1 MKLFNIKLIITSI
14 LIMNIHADETLDS
27 YQIELL
33 IFKHNNDSESE
44 VFTEQFIKPEGEHIG
59 FRDVDLY
66 MNKGSFDIKETNNFF
81 QQLLSNITINKK
93 KPTETQSPKIRTNP
107 RKWFRKSDNLEKLKK
122 FKSKL
127 ESSGDFIFLDSMS
140 WQQNI
145 PYKDESK
152 YLTFNNEDYGFYL
165 NLYRNRYLH
174 ADLKSYLGF
183 FDKKNNNLDLN
194 TDKYIEELDA
204 KAFSESNI
212 NDTDLD
218 LDINLSLNKNNEF
231 VEITSTLN
239 RKNNSEVIS
248 QKKPEALIYFIDED
262 RRLFN
267 EEIHYFDHPMFGVL
281 ISISKIN

>member
-14 LIMNIHADETLDS
+14 LIINIHADETLDS

-33 IFKHNNDSESE
+33 IFKHNNNNESE
-44 VFTEQFIKPEGEHIG
+44 IFIDQFIKPEGEHIG

-66 MNKGSFDIKETNNFF
+66 MNKGSFDIKQTNNFF
-81 QQLLSNITINKK
+81 QQLLSNISINKK
-93 KPTETQSPKIRTNP
+93 KPIETQSPRITTNP
-107 RKWFRKSDNLEKLKK
+107 RKWFRKSDKLEKLKK

-152 YLTFNNEDYGFYL
+152 YLTFNNGDYGFYL

-183 FDKKNNNLDLN
+183 LDKKNNNLDLN

-204 KAFSESNI
+204 KAFYESKI
-212 NDTDLD
+212 NDID

-231 VEITSTLN
+231 VEITSTPN
-239 RKNNSEVIS
+239 KKNNSGAIS
-248 QKKPEALIYFIDED
+248 QNKSESLIYFIDED

>member
-1 MKLFNIKLIITSI
+1 MKLFNITLLISSA
-14 LIMNIHADETLDS
+14 LIMNINANETLDS

-33 IFKHNNDSESE
+33 IFKHNSNNESE
-44 VFTEQFIKPEGEHIG
+44 VFSDQFIKPEGEHIG

-66 MNKGSFDIKETNNFF
+66 MNKSSFDIKQTDNFF

-93 KPTETQSPKIRTNP
+93 KPIESKSSRNTTNP
-107 RKWFRKSDNLEKLKK
+107 RKWFRRSDNLEKLKK

-127 ESSGDFIFLDSMS
+127 ESSDDFIFLDSMS

-145 PYKDESK
+145 PYKEESK
-152 YLTFNNEDYGFYL
+152 YLTFNNENYGFYL

-174 ADLKSYLGF
+174 ADLKSYLGLLVE
-183 FDKKNNNLDLN
+183 KNNHINLN
-194 TDKYIEELDA
+194 TDRYIEELDA
-204 KAFSESNI
+204 KAINESKDNNI
-212 NDTDLD
+212 DLD
-218 LDINLSLNKNNEF
+218 LNLSLNKNNKF
-231 VEITSTLN
+231 VEITSISN
-239 RKNNSEVIS
+239 RKKDLETLSQNKSET
-248 QKKPEALIYFIDED
+248 LIYFIDED

>member
-1 MKLFNIKLIITSI
+1 
-14 LIMNIHADETLDS
+14 MNIHADETLDS

-33 IFKHNNDSESE
+33 IFKHNNNNESE
-44 VFTEQFIKPEGEHIG
+44 VFTDKFIKPEGEHIG

-66 MNKGSFDIKETNNFF
+66 MNKGSFDIKQTNNFF
-81 QQLLSNITINKK
+81 QQLLSNISINKK
-93 KPTETQSPKIRTNP
+93 KPIETKSSRITTNP

-127 ESSGDFIFLDSMS
+127 EASGDFIFLDSMS

-152 YLTFNNEDYGFYL
+152 YLTFNNGDYGFYL

-183 FDKKNNNLDLN
+183 VDKKNNNLDLN
-194 TDKYIEELDA
+194 TNKYIEELDA
-204 KAFSESNI
+204 KTFSESNN
-212 NDTDLD
+212 NDID

-231 VEITSTLN
+231 VEITSTPN
-239 RKNNSEVIS
+239 RKQNSETIS
-248 QKKPEALIYFIDED
+248 QNKSEALIYFIDED

>member
-1 MKLFNIKLIITSI
+1 
-14 LIMNIHADETLDS
+14 MNIHADETLDS

-33 IFKHNNDSESE
+33 IFKHNNNNESE
-44 VFTEQFIKPEGEHIG
+44 VFTDQFIKPEGEHIG

-66 MNKGSFDIKETNNFF
+66 MNKGSFDIKQTNNFF
-81 QQLLSNITINKK
+81 QQLLSNISIDKK
-93 KPTETQSPKIRTNP
+93 KPIETQSPRIKTNP

-127 ESSGDFIFLDSMS
+127 EVSGDFIFLDSMS

-152 YLTFNNEDYGFYL
+152 YLTFNNGDYGFYL

-183 FDKKNNNLDLN
+183 VDKKNNNLDLN

-204 KAFSESNI
+204 KTFSESNN
-212 NDTDLD
+212 NDID

-231 VEITSTLN
+231 VEITSTPN
-239 RKNNSEVIS
+239 RKQNSETIS
-248 QKKPEALIYFIDED
+248 QNKSEALIYFIDED

>member
-14 LIMNIHADETLDS
+14 LIINIHADETLDS

-33 IFKHNNDSESE
+33 IFKHNNNNESE
-44 VFTEQFIKPEGEHIG
+44 VFTDQFIKPEGEHIG

-66 MNKGSFDIKETNNFF
+66 MNKSSFDIKQTNNFF
-81 QQLLSNITINKK
+81 QQLLSNISINKK
-93 KPTETQSPKIRTNP
+93 KSIETKSPRTTTNP

-127 ESSGDFIFLDSMS
+127 ETSGDFIFLDSMS

-152 YLTFNNEDYGFYL
+152 YLTFNNGDYGFYL

-183 FDKKNNNLDLN
+183 VDKKNNNLDLN

-204 KAFSESNI
+204 KTFFESNN
-212 NDTDLD
+212 NDID

-231 VEITSTLN
+231 VEITSTPN
-239 RKNNSEVIS
+239 RKQNSETIS
-248 QKKPEALIYFIDED
+248 QNKSEALIYFIDED

>member
-33 IFKHNNDSESE
+33 IFKHKNNNESE
-44 VFTEQFIKPEGEHIG
+44 VFTDQFIKPEGEHIG

-66 MNKGSFDIKETNNFF
+66 MNKGSFDIKQTNNFF
-81 QQLLSNITINKK
+81 QQLLSNISINKK
-93 KPTETQSPKIRTNP
+93 KSIETKSPRITTNP

-127 ESSGDFIFLDSMS
+127 ETSGDFIFLDSMS

-152 YLTFNNEDYGFYL
+152 YLTFNNGDYGFYL

-183 FDKKNNNLDLN
+183 VDKKNNTLDLN

-204 KAFSESNI
+204 KTFSESNN
-212 NDTDLD
+212 NDID

-231 VEITSTLN
+231 VEITSTPN
-239 RKNNSEVIS
+239 RKQNSETIS
-248 QKKPEALIYFIDED
+248 QNKSEALIYFIDED

>member
-33 IFKHNNDSESE
+33 IFKHNNNNESE
-44 VFTEQFIKPEGEHIG
+44 VFIDQFIKPEGEHIG

-66 MNKGSFDIKETNNFF
+66 MNKGSFDIKQTNNFF
-81 QQLLSNITINKK
+81 QQLLSNISINKK
-93 KPTETQSPKIRTNP
+93 KPIETQSLRITNP
-107 RKWFRKSDNLEKLKK
+107 QKWFRKSDNLEKLKK

-183 FDKKNNNLDLN
+183 LDKKNNNLDLN

-204 KAFSESNI
+204 KTFSKSNI
-212 NDTDLD
+212 NEID

-231 VEITSTLN
+231 VEITSTPN
-239 RKNNSEVIS
+239 RKNNSGAIS
-248 QKKPEALIYFIDED
+248 QDKSEALIYFIDED

>member
-14 LIMNIHADETLDS
+14 LIINIHADETLDS

-33 IFKHNNDSESE
+33 IFKHNNNNESE
-44 VFTEQFIKPEGEHIG
+44 VFTDQFIKPEGEHIG

-66 MNKGSFDIKETNNFF
+66 MNKSSFDIKQTNNFF
-81 QQLLSNITINKK
+81 QQLLSNISINKK
-93 KPTETQSPKIRTNP
+93 KSIETKSPRTTTNP

-127 ESSGDFIFLDSMS
+127 ETSGDFIFLDSMS

-152 YLTFNNEDYGFYL
+152 YLTFNNGDYGFYL

-183 FDKKNNNLDLN
+183 VDKKNNNLDLN

-204 KAFSESNI
+204 KTFSESNN
-212 NDTDLD
+212 NDID

-231 VEITSTLN
+231 VEITSTPN
-239 RKNNSEVIS
+239 RKQNSETIS
-248 QKKPEALIYFIDED
+248 QNKSEALIYFIDED

>member
-33 IFKHNNDSESE
+33 IFKHNNNNESE
-44 VFTEQFIKPEGEHIG
+44 VFTDKFIKPEGEHIG

-66 MNKGSFDIKETNNFF
+66 MNKGSFDIKQTNNYF
-81 QQLLSNITINKK
+81 QQLLSNISINKK
-93 KPTETQSPKIRTNP
+93 KPTETQSPRITTNP

-122 FKSKL
+122 FKLKL
-127 ESSGDFIFLDSMS
+127 EASGDFIFLDSMS

-152 YLTFNNEDYGFYL
+152 YLTFNNGDYGFYL

-183 FDKKNNNLDLN
+183 IDKKNNNLDLN

-204 KAFSESNI
+204 KTFSESKK
-212 NDTDLD
+212 NDID

-231 VEITSTLN
+231 VEITSPPN
-239 RKNNSEVIS
+239 RKQNSGTILQNKSED
-248 QKKPEALIYFIDED
+248 LIYFIDED

>member
-1 MKLFNIKLIITSI
+1 MKLFNITLLISSA
-14 LIMNIHADETLDS
+14 LIMNINADETLDS

-33 IFKHNNDSESE
+33 IFKHNNNNESE
-44 VFTEQFIKPEGEHIG
+44 VFSDQFIKPEGEHIG

-66 MNKGSFDIKETNNFF
+66 MNKSSFDIKQTDNFF
-81 QQLLSNITINKK
+81 QRLLSNISINKK
-93 KPTETQSPKIRTNP
+93 KPIESKSSRNATNP

-127 ESSGDFIFLDSMS
+127 ESSDDFIFLDSMS

-145 PYKDESK
+145 PYKGESK
-152 YLTFNNEDYGFYL
+152 YLTFNNENYGFYL

-174 ADLKSYLGF
+174 ADLKSYLGLLVE
-183 FDKKNNNLDLN
+183 KNNHRNLN

-204 KAFSESNI
+204 KAINEFKSNNI
-212 NDTDLD
+212 DLD
-218 LDINLSLNKNNEF
+218 LNLSLNENNEF
-231 VEITSTLN
+231 VKITSKPN
-239 RKNNSEVIS
+239 RKKDLESLSQNKSET
-248 QKKPEALIYFIDED
+248 LIHFIDED

>member
-14 LIMNIHADETLDS
+14 LIINIHADETLDS

-33 IFKHNNDSESE
+33 IFKHNNNNESE
-44 VFTEQFIKPEGEHIG
+44 VFTDQFIKPEGEHIG

-66 MNKGSFDIKETNNFF
+66 MNKSSFDIKQTNNFF
-81 QQLLSNITINKK
+81 QQLLSNISINKK
-93 KPTETQSPKIRTNP
+93 KSIETKSPRITTNP

-127 ESSGDFIFLDSMS
+127 ETSGDFIFLDSMS

-152 YLTFNNEDYGFYL
+152 YLTFNNGDYGFYL

-183 FDKKNNNLDLN
+183 VDKKNNNLDLN
-194 TDKYIEELDA
+194 TDKYIEELAA
-204 KAFSESNI
+204 KTFSESNN
-212 NDTDLD
+212 NDID

-231 VEITSTLN
+231 VEITSTPN
-239 RKNNSEVIS
+239 RKQNSETIS
-248 QKKPEALIYFIDED
+248 QNKSEALIYFIDED

>member
-1 MKLFNIKLIITSI
+1 
-14 LIMNIHADETLDS
+14 MNIHADETLDS

-33 IFKHNNDSESE
+33 IFKHNNNNESE
-44 VFTEQFIKPEGEHIG
+44 VFIDQFIKPEGEHIG

-66 MNKGSFDIKETNNFF
+66 MNKGSFDIKQTNNFF
-81 QQLLSNITINKK
+81 QQLLSNISINKK
-93 KPTETQSPKIRTNP
+93 KPIEPQSTRITTNP

-127 ESSGDFIFLDSMS
+127 KASGDFIFLDSMS

-152 YLTFNNEDYGFYL
+152 YLTFHNGNYGFYL

-183 FDKKNNNLDLN
+183 FDKKSDNLDLN
-194 TDKYIEELDA
+194 TYKYIEELDA
-204 KAFSESNI
+204 KAFNESNK
-212 NDTDLD
+212 NDMD
-218 LDINLSLNKNNEF
+218 LDISLSLNKNNEF
-231 VEITSTLN
+231 VEIPLTPN
-239 RKNNSEVIS
+239 RKQNSETIS
-248 QKKPEALIYFIDED
+248 QNKSEALIYFIDED

-267 EEIHYFDHPMFGVL
+267 EEIHYFDHPRFGVL
-281 ISISKIN
+281 LSISKIN

>member
-1 MKLFNIKLIITSI
+1 
-14 LIMNIHADETLDS
+14 MNIHADETLDS

-33 IFKHNNDSESE
+33 IFKHNNNNESE
-44 VFTEQFIKPEGEHIG
+44 VFIDQFIKPEGEHIG

-66 MNKGSFDIKETNNFF
+66 MNKGSFDIKQTNNFF
-81 QQLLSNITINKK
+81 QQLLSNISINKK
-93 KPTETQSPKIRTNP
+93 KPIETKSPRIITNP

-127 ESSGDFIFLDSMS
+127 EASGDFIFLDSMS

-145 PYKDESK
+145 PYKGESK
-152 YLTFNNEDYGFYL
+152 YLTFNNENYGFYL

-174 ADLKSYLGF
+174 ADLKSYLGLLVE
-183 FDKKNNNLDLN
+183 KNNHINLN

-204 KAFSESNI
+204 KAINESKSNNI
-212 NDTDLD
+212 DLD
-218 LDINLSLNKNNEF
+218 LNLSLNENNEF
-231 VEITSTLN
+231 VKITSKPN
-239 RKNNSEVIS
+239 RKKDLESLS
-248 QKKPEALIYFIDED
+248 QNKSEALIYFIDED

>member
-33 IFKHNNDSESE
+33 IFKHNNNNESE
-44 VFTEQFIKPEGEHIG
+44 VFTDQFIKPEGEHIG

-66 MNKGSFDIKETNNFF
+66 MNKGSFDIKQTNNFF
-81 QQLLSNITINKK
+81 QQLLSNISINKK
-93 KPTETQSPKIRTNP
+93 KSIETKSPRTTTNP

-127 ESSGDFIFLDSMS
+127 ETSGDFIFLDSMS

-152 YLTFNNEDYGFYL
+152 YLTFNNGDYGFYL

-183 FDKKNNNLDLN
+183 VDKKNNNLDLN

-204 KAFSESNI
+204 KTFFESNN
-212 NDTDLD
+212 NDID

-231 VEITSTLN
+231 VEITSTPN
-239 RKNNSEVIS
+239 RKQNSETIS
-248 QKKPEALIYFIDED
+248 QNKSEALIYFIDED

>member
-33 IFKHNNDSESE
+33 IFKHNNNNESE
-44 VFTEQFIKPEGEHIG
+44 VFTDQFIKPEGEHIG

-66 MNKGSFDIKETNNFF
+66 MNKGSFDIKQTNNYF
-81 QQLLSNITINKK
+81 QQLLSNISINKK
-93 KPTETQSPKIRTNP
+93 KPTETQSPRITTNP

-122 FKSKL
+122 FKLKL
-127 ESSGDFIFLDSMS
+127 EASGDFIFLDSMS

-152 YLTFNNEDYGFYL
+152 YLTFNNGDYGFYL

-183 FDKKNNNLDLN
+183 LDKKNNNLDLN

-204 KAFSESNI
+204 KTFSKSNK
-212 NDTDLD
+212 NDID

-231 VEITSTLN
+231 VEITSPPN
-239 RKNNSEVIS
+239 KKQNSGTIS
-248 QKKPEALIYFIDED
+248 QNKSEDLIYFIDED

>member
-1 MKLFNIKLIITSI
+1 
-14 LIMNIHADETLDS
+14 MNIHADETLDS

-33 IFKHNNDSESE
+33 IFKHKNTNESE
-44 VFTEQFIKPEGEHIG
+44 VFIDQFIRPEGEHIG
-59 FRDVDLY
+59 FRDVNLY
-66 MNKGSFDIKETNNFF
+66 MNKGSFDIKQTNNFF
-81 QQLLSNITINKK
+81 QQLLSNISINKK
-93 KPTETQSPKIRTNP
+93 KPIETQSLRISNPK
-107 RKWFRKSDNLEKLKK
+107 KWFRKSDNLEKLKK

-127 ESSGDFIFLDSMS
+127 KSSSDFIFLDSMS

-183 FDKKNNNLDLN
+183 LDKKNINLNFN

-204 KAFSESNI
+204 KAFSESKI
-212 NDTDLD
+212 NDIDLN
-218 LDINLSLNKNNEF
+218 INLSLNKNNEF
-231 VEITSTLN
+231 VEITSTPTPN
-239 RKNNSEVIS
+239 RKNNLGAIS
-248 QKKPEALIYFIDED
+248 QNKSEALIYFIDED

-281 ISISKIN
+281 ISINKIN

>member
-33 IFKHNNDSESE
+33 IFKHNNNNESE
-44 VFTEQFIKPEGEHIG
+44 IFIDQFIKPEGEHIG

-66 MNKGSFDIKETNNFF
+66 MNIGSFDIKQTNNFF
-81 QQLLSNITINKK
+81 QRLLSNISINKK
-93 KPTETQSPKIRTNP
+93 KPIEPQSPRITTNP
-107 RKWFRKSDNLEKLKK
+107 RKWFRKSENLEKLKK
-122 FKSKL
+122 FRSKL

-183 FDKKNNNLDLN
+183 LDKKNNNLDLN

-212 NDTDLD
+212 NNID

-231 VEITSTLN
+231 VEITSTPN
-239 RKNNSEVIS
+239 RKNNSEAIS
-248 QKKPEALIYFIDED
+248 QDKSEALIYFIDED

>member
-14 LIMNIHADETLDS
+14 LIMNIHADVTLDS

-33 IFKHNNDSESE
+33 IFKHNNNNESE
-44 VFTEQFIKPEGEHIG
+44 VFTDQFIKPEGEHIG

-66 MNKGSFDIKETNNFF
+66 MNKGSFDIKQTNNFF
-81 QQLLSNITINKK
+81 QQLLSNISINKK
-93 KPTETQSPKIRTNP
+93 KSIETKSPRITTNP

-127 ESSGDFIFLDSMS
+127 ETSGDFIFLDSMS

-152 YLTFNNEDYGFYL
+152 YLTFNNGDYGFYL

-183 FDKKNNNLDLN
+183 VDKKNNNLDLN

-204 KAFSESNI
+204 KTFSESNN
-212 NDTDLD
+212 NDID

-231 VEITSTLN
+231 VEITSTPN
-239 RKNNSEVIS
+239 RKQNSETIS
-248 QKKPEALIYFIDED
+248 QNKSEALIYFIDED

>member
-14 LIMNIHADETLDS
+14 LIINIHADETLDS

-33 IFKHNNDSESE
+33 IFKHNNNNESE
-44 VFTEQFIKPEGEHIG
+44 VFTDQLIKPQGEHIG

-66 MNKGSFDIKETNNFF
+66 MNKGSFDIKQTNNFF
-81 QQLLSNITINKK
+81 QQLLSNISIDKK
-93 KPTETQSPKIRTNP
+93 KPIETQPPRIKTNP

-127 ESSGDFIFLDSMS
+127 EASGDFIFLDSMS

-152 YLTFNNEDYGFYL
+152 YLTFNNGDYGFYL

-183 FDKKNNNLDLN
+183 VDKKNNNLDLN
-194 TDKYIEELDA
+194 TDKYIEELAA
-204 KAFSESNI
+204 KTFSKSNI
-212 NDTDLD
+212 NDID

-231 VEITSTLN
+231 VEITSTPN
-239 RKNNSEVIS
+239 RKQNSETIS
-248 QKKPEALIYFIDED
+248 QNKSEALIYFIDED

>member
-33 IFKHNNDSESE
+33 IFKHNNNNESE
-44 VFTEQFIKPEGEHIG
+44 VFTDQFIKPEGEHIG

-66 MNKGSFDIKETNNFF
+66 MNKSSFDIKQTNNFF
-81 QQLLSNITINKK
+81 QQLLSNISIDKK
-93 KPTETQSPKIRTNP
+93 KSIETQSPRIKTNP

-127 ESSGDFIFLDSMS
+127 ETSGDFIFLDSMS

-152 YLTFNNEDYGFYL
+152 YLTFNNGDYGFYL

-183 FDKKNNNLDLN
+183 VDKKNNNLDLN

-204 KAFSESNI
+204 KTFFESNN
-212 NDTDLD
+212 NDID

-231 VEITSTLN
+231 VEITSTPN
-239 RKNNSEVIS
+239 RKQNSETIS
-248 QKKPEALIYFIDED
+248 QNKSEALIYFIDED

>member
-1 MKLFNIKLIITSI
+1 MKLFNIKLVITSI

-33 IFKHNNDSESE
+33 IFKHINNNESE
-44 VFTEQFIKPEGEHIG
+44 VFTDQFIKPEGEHIG
-59 FRDVDLY
+59 FRDVNLY
-66 MNKGSFDIKETNNFF
+66 MNKGSFDIKQTDNFF
-81 QQLLSNITINKK
+81 QQLLSNISINKK
-93 KPTETQSPKIRTNP
+93 KPIETQSLRISNPK
-107 RKWFRKSDNLEKLKK
+107 KWFRKSDNLEKLKK

-127 ESSGDFIFLDSMS
+127 KSSSDFIFLDSMS

-183 FDKKNNNLDLN
+183 LDKKNINLNFN

-204 KAFSESNI
+204 KAFSESKI
-212 NDTDLD
+212 NDIDLN
-218 LDINLSLNKNNEF
+218 INLSLNKNNEF
-231 VEITSTLN
+231 VEITSTPTPN
-239 RKNNSEVIS
+239 RKNNLGAIS
-248 QKKPEALIYFIDED
+248 QNKSEALIYFIDED

>member
-14 LIMNIHADETLDS
+14 LIINIHADETLDS

-33 IFKHNNDSESE
+33 IFKHNNNNESE
-44 VFTEQFIKPEGEHIG
+44 VFTDQFIKPEGEHIG

-66 MNKGSFDIKETNNFF
+66 MNKGSFDIKQTDNFF
-81 QQLLSNITINKK
+81 QQLLSNISINKK
-93 KPTETQSPKIRTNP
+93 KSIETKSPRTTTNP

-127 ESSGDFIFLDSMS
+127 ETSGDFIFLDSMS

-152 YLTFNNEDYGFYL
+152 YLTFNNGDYGFYL

-183 FDKKNNNLDLN
+183 VDKKNNNLDLN

-204 KAFSESNI
+204 KTFFESNN
-212 NDTDLD
+212 NDID

-231 VEITSTLN
+231 VEITSTPN
-239 RKNNSEVIS
+239 RKQNSETIS
-248 QKKPEALIYFIDED
+248 QNKSEALIYFIDED

-281 ISISKIN
+281 ISISKLN

>member
-33 IFKHNNDSESE
+33 IFKHNNNNESE
-44 VFTEQFIKPEGEHIG
+44 VFTDKFIKPEGDHIG

-66 MNKGSFDIKETNNFF
+66 MNKGSFDIKQTNNFF
-81 QQLLSNITINKK
+81 QQLLSNISINKK
-93 KPTETQSPKIRTNP
+93 KSIETKSPRITTNP

-127 ESSGDFIFLDSMS
+127 ETSGNFIFLDSMS

-152 YLTFNNEDYGFYL
+152 YLTFNNGDYGFYL

-183 FDKKNNNLDLN
+183 VDKKNNNLDLN

-204 KAFSESNI
+204 KTFSESNN
-212 NDTDLD
+212 NDID

-231 VEITSTLN
+231 VEITSTPN
-239 RKNNSEVIS
+239 RKQNSETIS
-248 QKKPEALIYFIDED
+248 QNKSEALIYFIDED

>member
-1 MKLFNIKLIITSI
+1 
-14 LIMNIHADETLDS
+14 MNIHADETLDS

-33 IFKHNNDSESE
+33 IFKHNNNNESE
-44 VFTEQFIKPEGEHIG
+44 VFIDQFIKPEGEHIG

-66 MNKGSFDIKETNNFF
+66 MNKGSFDIKQTNNFF
-81 QQLLSNITINKK
+81 QQLLSNISINKK
-93 KPTETQSPKIRTNP
+93 KPIETQSLRITNP
-107 RKWFRKSDNLEKLKK
+107 QKWFRKSDNLEKLKK

-127 ESSGDFIFLDSMS
+127 ESSSDFIFLDSMS

-183 FDKKNNNLDLN
+183 LDKKNNNLDLN

-204 KAFSESNI
+204 KAFSKSNI
-212 NDTDLD
+212 NDID

-231 VEITSTLN
+231 VEITSTPTPN
-239 RKNNSEVIS
+239 RKNNLGAIS
-248 QKKPEALIYFIDED
+248 QNKSEALIYFIDED

>member
-33 IFKHNNDSESE
+33 IFKHKNNNESE
-44 VFTEQFIKPEGEHIG
+44 VFTDQFIKPEGEHIG

-66 MNKGSFDIKETNNFF
+66 MNKGSFDIKQTNNFF
-81 QQLLSNITINKK
+81 QQLLSNISINKK
-93 KPTETQSPKIRTNP
+93 KSIETKSPRITTNP

-127 ESSGDFIFLDSMS
+127 ETSGDFIFLDSMS

-152 YLTFNNEDYGFYL
+152 YLTFNNGDYGFYL

-183 FDKKNNNLDLN
+183 VDKKNNNLDLN

-204 KAFSESNI
+204 KTFSESNN
-212 NDTDLD
+212 NDID

-231 VEITSTLN
+231 VEITSTPN
-239 RKNNSEVIS
+239 RKQNSETIS
-248 QKKPEALIYFIDED
+248 QNKSEALIYFIDED

>member
-14 LIMNIHADETLDS
+14 LIINIHADETLDS

-33 IFKHNNDSESE
+33 IFKHNNNNESE
-44 VFTEQFIKPEGEHIG
+44 VFTDQFIKPEGEHIG

-66 MNKGSFDIKETNNFF
+66 MNKSSFDIKQTNNFF
-81 QQLLSNITINKK
+81 QQLLSNISINKK
-93 KPTETQSPKIRTNP
+93 KSIETKSPRTTTNP

-127 ESSGDFIFLDSMS
+127 ETSGDFIFLDSMS

-152 YLTFNNEDYGFYL
+152 YLTFNNGDYGFYL

-183 FDKKNNNLDLN
+183 VDKKNNNLDLN

-212 NDTDLD
+212 NDID

-231 VEITSTLN
+231 VEIISTPN
-239 RKNNSEVIS
+239 RKQNSETIS
-248 QKKPEALIYFIDED
+248 QNKSEALIYFIDED

>member
-1 MKLFNIKLIITSI
+1 
-14 LIMNIHADETLDS
+14 MNIHADETLDS

-33 IFKHNNDSESE
+33 IFKHNNNNESE
-44 VFTEQFIKPEGEHIG
+44 VFIDQFIKPEGEHIG

-66 MNKGSFDIKETNNFF
+66 MNKGSFDIKQTNNFF
-81 QQLLSNITINKK
+81 QQLLSNISINKK
-93 KPTETQSPKIRTNP
+93 KPIEPQSTRITTNP

-183 FDKKNNNLDLN
+183 LDKKNNNLDLN

-204 KAFSESNI
+204 KAFSESNN
-212 NDTDLD
+212 NDID

-231 VEITSTLN
+231 VEITSTPN
-239 RKNNSEVIS
+239 RKKNSGAIS
-248 QKKPEALIYFIDED
+248 QDKSEALIYFIDED

>member
-1 MKLFNIKLIITSI
+1 MKLLNIKLIITSI

-33 IFKHNNDSESE
+33 IFKHNNNNESE
-44 VFTEQFIKPEGEHIG
+44 VFIDQFIKPEGEHIG

-66 MNKGSFDIKETNNFF
+66 MNKGSFDIKQTNNFF
-81 QQLLSNITINKK
+81 QQLLSNISINKK
-93 KPTETQSPKIRTNP
+93 KPIEKQSQRITNP
-107 RKWFRKSDNLEKLKK
+107 QKWFRKSDNLKKLKK

-183 FDKKNNNLDLN
+183 LNKKNNNLDLN

-204 KAFSESNI
+204 KAFSKSNI
-212 NDTDLD
+212 NDID

-231 VEITSTLN
+231 VEITSTPN
-239 RKNNSEVIS
+239 IKNNSGAIS
-248 QKKPEALIYFIDED
+248 QDKSEALIYFIDED

>member
-14 LIMNIHADETLDS
+14 LIINIHADETLDS

-33 IFKHNNDSESE
+33 IFKHNNNNESE
-44 VFTEQFIKPEGEHIG
+44 VFTDQFIKPEGEHIG

-66 MNKGSFDIKETNNFF
+66 MNKGSFDIKQTNNFF
-81 QQLLSNITINKK
+81 QQLLSNISIDKK
-93 KPTETQSPKIRTNP
+93 KSIETKSPRIKTNP

-127 ESSGDFIFLDSMS
+127 ETSGDFIFLDSMS

-152 YLTFNNEDYGFYL
+152 YLTFNNGDYGFYL

-183 FDKKNNNLDLN
+183 VDKKNNNLDLN

-204 KAFSESNI
+204 KTFFESNN
-212 NDTDLD
+212 NDID

-231 VEITSTLN
+231 VEITSTPN
-239 RKNNSEVIS
+239 RKQNSETIS
-248 QKKPEALIYFIDED
+248 QNKSEALIYFIDED